1 MEKDKFFQTYNNVL
15 ESLDVLC
22 NESKEVIKDALSKH
36 GNTIVLDEN
45 DDYLS
50 ITYFDG
56 YCVVSSVIS
65 VNLKPDGAIVVETED
80 CKEIYS
86 EKISEL
92 DLANI
97 AYYILNKYEDWLW

>member
-22 NESKEVIKDALSKH
+22 NESKEVIKDVLSKH
-36 GNTIVLDEN
+36 
-45 DDYLS
+45 S

-65 VNLKPDGAIVVETED
+65 VNLKPNGAIVVETED

-86 EKISEL
+86 EDISEL
-92 DLANI
+92 DLAEI

>member
-22 NESKEVIKDALSKH
+22 NESKEVIKDVLSKH
-36 GNTIVLDEN
+36 SNTIVLDGN
-45 DDYLS
+45 DDYLE

-65 VNLKPDGAIVVETED
+65 VNLKLNGAIVVETED

-86 EKISEL
+86 EDISEL
-92 DLANI
+92 DLAEI
-97 AYYILNKYEDWLW
+97 AYYILNKYED